1 MVRDLV
7 SLTWVHPLTCTKVT
21 DPLELRVNQAMAM
34 DTPATSRDRVMEVQE
49 FPMIPEVTMDLVL
62 EASILAMDRPL
73 QARASIPL
81 AMLPL
86 KEGPR
91 PLDSQVSCPLVT
103 PDIGWRDQEEEL
115 LDMDPDPLTQEAR
128 QDMAPMAPATM
139 ALAILL
145 ATPLLLASIQE
156 DPQELQED
164 TVDPLDQEDTAQRG
178 LTVITI
184 PLVTDKSS
192 LLMWRPRDLMV
203 SLCMMRPAN
212 SRHCPS
218 HLTTR
223 GEDKHPRGTMAR

>member
-21 DPLELRVNQAMAM
+21 DPQELRVNLAMDM
-34 DTPATSRDRVMEVQE
+34 DTPATSRGRAMEVQE
-49 FPMIPEVTMDLVL
+49 VPMIPEVTMDLDPEV
-62 EASILAMDRPL
+62 SILAMDRPL

-103 PDIGWRDQEEEL
+103 PDIGWRVQEQL
-115 LDMDPDPLTQEAR
+115 LDMDPGPLTQEAR
-128 QDMAPMAPATM
+128 QDMAPMALATM

-164 TVDPLDQEDTAQRG
+164 TVDPLDREDTAQRG

-192 LLMWRPRDLMV
+192 LQMWRPRDLMV
-203 SLCMMRPAN
+203 SLCMMRPVS

-218 HLTTR
+218 HLTTL